1 MPDDDK
7 NQLRVGF
14 TTLRMLLTLV
24 VITFLVCVA
33 VPFVTDRVQSQ
44 SGVCEKEFHGEII
57 RISSLNPSAN
67 VEGSFFL
74 GMGSV
79 RTVRVYV
86 AYTGNNQVGYS
97 LVEYPISQSLIFED
111 ENNSPYIDPVQT
123 FDCNSH
129 VSRMTTI
136 YKFHV
141 PEGTIKM
148 EYSI

>member
-1 MPDDDK
+1 MTDDDRS
-7 NQLRVGF
+7 QLRVMIPI
-14 TTLRMLLTLV
+14 LHSLLAIVGILILV
-24 VITFLVCVA
+24 FVV